1 MILPVHMGTLC
12 SACQRLHCSAKA
24 KAYWLNEC
32 VTQYGISTVITIV
45 CLGPLCHQPLKHMC
59 MLRLPGRIFA
69 LRPTQRTLLLP
80 EPLQNPQVPLLR
92 CIQRCPVVYRAWRL
106 LLPQPD

>member
-1 MILPVHMGTLC
+1 MGTLC
-12 SACQRLHCSAKA
+12 SACQRLHFSAKA

-45 CLGPLCHQPLKHMC
+45 CLGPLCCQPLEHMC
-59 MLRLPGRIFA
+59 MLRLPGRSFT
-69 LRPTQRTLLLP
+69 LRPIQRALLLP
-80 EPLQNPQVPLLR
+80 EPQQNLQVPLLR
-92 CIQRCPVVYRAWRL
+92 CIQCCPVVYRALWL